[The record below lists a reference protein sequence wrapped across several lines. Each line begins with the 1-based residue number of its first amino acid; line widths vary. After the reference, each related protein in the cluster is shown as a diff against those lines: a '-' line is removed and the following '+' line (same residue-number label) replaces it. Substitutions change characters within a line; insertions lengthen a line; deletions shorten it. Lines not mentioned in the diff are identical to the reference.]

1 VRVETRREVTY
12 MLKLFTF
19 IQTSADSLRRREEG
33 QTMAEYGV
41 VLAVIT
47 LAVIGAITLLSD
59 NVRSAIESVANIL
72 P

>member
-1 VRVETRREVTY
+1 

-19 IQTSADSLRRREEG
+19 VQAAADSLRRRENG

-47 LAVIGAITLLSD
+47 LGVIFAIGTLSGNISGALDAVSG
-59 NVRSAIESVANIL
+59 IL
-72 P
+72 PG